1 MNNILNT
8 TMIIIKFLQQ
18 NAEWMCA
25 IAIAGFAFIQCL
37 LAYQQNMQNIR
48 MKRLELA
55 SKLDEVTAQ
64 FLGEKEEAKIVR
76 TWLVSNASNFG
87 ALLNDKDIN
96 SYKKLSVFIYNYLNM
111 NMINLEEQV
120 LALQQFTDLVSELDA
135 VLINAKYG
143 FVKAGKEFKST
154 DKGIKNANNIN

>member
-1 MNNILNT
+1 MTIL
-8 TMIIIKFLQQ
+8 KFLQQ

-25 IAIAGFAFIQCL
+25 IAIVGFTAVQCL
-37 LAYQQNMQNIR
+37 LTYQQNMQNIR

-55 SKLDEVTAQ
+55 NKLDEVAAQ

-87 ALLNDKDIN
+87 TLLNNKDLG
-96 SYKKLSVFIYNYLNM
+96 SYKKLLVFIYNYLNM
-111 NMINLEEQV
+111 NIINPEEQV
-120 LALQQFTDLVSELDA
+120 FGLRQFTNLVSELDA

-143 FVKAGKEFKST
+143 FVRAGKEFEST
-154 DKGIKNANNIN
+154 NKGK

>member
-1 MNNILNT
+1 
-8 TMIIIKFLQQ
+8 
-18 NAEWMCA
+18 MCA
-25 IAIAGFAFIQCL
+25 IAIVGFTAVQCW

-55 SKLDEVTAQ
+55 SKLDEVAAQ
-64 FLGEKEEAKIVR
+64 FIGDKEDAKLVR

-96 SYKKLSVFIYNYLNM
+96 SYKKLSVFIYNYLNV
-111 NMINLEEQV
+111 NVINPEEQV
-120 LALQQFTDLVSELDA
+120 LALRQFTDLVSELDA

-143 FVKAGKEFKST
+143 FVKAGKEFEST
-154 DKGIKNANNIN
+154 NKEK

>member
-1 MNNILNT
+1 MAILR
-8 TMIIIKFLQQ
+8 FLQQ

-25 IAIAGFAFIQCL
+25 IAIVVFTAVQCW

-48 MKRLELA
+48 IKRLELA
-55 SKLDEVTAQ
+55 NKLDEVTAQ

-87 ALLNDKDIN
+87 ALLNNKDLG
-96 SYKKLSVFIYNYLNM
+96 SYKKLSVFIYNYLNV
-111 NMINLEEQV
+111 NTINQKESLR
-120 LALQQFTDLVSELDA
+120 QFTDLVSELDA

-143 FVKAGKEFKST
+143 FVRAGKEFEST
-154 DKGIKNANNIN
+154 NKGK

>member
-1 MNNILNT
+1 MSIL
-8 TMIIIKFLQQ
+8 KFLQQ

-25 IAIAGFAFIQCL
+25 IAIVGFTAVQCW

-55 SKLDEVTAQ
+55 SKLDEVAAQ
-64 FLGEKEEAKIVR
+64 FMGDKEDAKIVR

-96 SYKKLSVFIYNYLNM
+96 AYKKLSVFIYNYLNM
-111 NMINLEEQV
+111 NIVNPEEQV
-120 LALQQFTDLVSELDA
+120 LALRQFTDLVSELDA

-143 FVKAGKEFKST
+143 FVKAGKEFEST
-154 DKGIKNANNIN
+154 NKGTGKCE

>member
-1 MNNILNT
+1 MTILR
-8 TMIIIKFLQQ
+8 FLQQ

-25 IAIAGFAFIQCL
+25 IAIVGFTFIQCL
-37 LAYQQNMQNIR
+37 LTYQQNMQNIR

-64 FLGEKEEAKIVR
+64 FLGEKKEAKIVR

-87 ALLNDKDIN
+87 ALLNNKDLG
-96 SYKKLSVFIYNYLNM
+96 SYKKLSLFIYNYLNV
-111 NMINLEEQV
+111 NTINQKESLR
-120 LALQQFTDLVSELDA
+120 QFTNLVSELDT

-143 FVKAGKEFKST
+143 FVRAGKEFEST
-154 DKGIKNANNIN
+154 NKETEKCE

>member
-1 MNNILNT
+1 MAILR
-8 TMIIIKFLQQ
+8 FLQQ

-25 IAIAGFAFIQCL
+25 IAIVGFTAVQCW

-64 FLGEKEEAKIVR
+64 FMGDKEDAKLVR

-96 SYKKLSVFIYNYLNM
+96 SYKKLSVFIYNYLNV
-111 NMINLEEQV
+111 NVINPEEQV
-120 LALQQFTDLVSELDA
+120 LALRQFTDLVSELDA

-143 FVKAGKEFKST
+143 FVKAGKEFEST
-154 DKGIKNANNIN
+154 NKGTEKCE

>member
-1 MNNILNT
+1 MAIL
-8 TMIIIKFLQQ
+8 KFLQQ

-25 IAIAGFAFIQCL
+25 IAIVGFTAVQCW

-55 SKLDEVTAQ
+55 SRLDEVAAQ

-76 TWLVSNASNFG
+76 TWLVSNASNF
-87 ALLNDKDIN
+87 AMLLNNKDLVI
-96 SYKKLSVFIYNYLNM
+96 YKELTILIYNYLNIETISSDRKLVTI
-111 NMINLEEQV
+111 NNFINL
-120 LALQQFTDLVSELDA
+120 VSKLDA

-143 FVKAGKEFKST
+143 FVKAGKEFEST
-154 DKGIKNANNIN
+154 NKEK

>member
-1 MNNILNT
+1 MSILH
-8 TMIIIKFLQQ
+8 FLQQ

-25 IAIAGFAFIQCL
+25 IAIVGFTAVQCW

-55 SKLDEVTAQ
+55 SKLDEVAAQ
-64 FLGEKEEAKIVR
+64 FLGDKEEAKLVR
-76 TWLVSNASNFG
+76 TWLVSNASYFG
-87 ALLNDKDIN
+87 ALLNNKDLG

-111 NMINLEEQV
+111 NIINPEEQV
-120 LALQQFTDLVSELDA
+120 LALRQFTDLVSELDA

-143 FVKAGKEFKST
+143 LVKAGKEFEST
-154 DKGIKNANNIN
+154 NKGTEKCE

>member
-1 MNNILNT
+1 MTIL
-8 TMIIIKFLQQ
+8 KFLQQ

-25 IAIAGFAFIQCL
+25 IAIVGFTAVQCW

-48 MKRLELA
+48 IKRLELA
-55 SKLDEVTAQ
+55 NKLDEVVAQ

-87 ALLNDKDIN
+87 ALLNNKDLG
-96 SYKKLSVFIYNYLNM
+96 SYKKLSVLIYNYLNA
-111 NMINLEEQV
+111 NIITQEEQIA
-120 LALQQFTDLVSELDA
+120 ALREFTNLVSELDA

-143 FVKAGKEFKST
+143 FVKAGKEFEST
-154 DKGIKNANNIN
+154 NKGK